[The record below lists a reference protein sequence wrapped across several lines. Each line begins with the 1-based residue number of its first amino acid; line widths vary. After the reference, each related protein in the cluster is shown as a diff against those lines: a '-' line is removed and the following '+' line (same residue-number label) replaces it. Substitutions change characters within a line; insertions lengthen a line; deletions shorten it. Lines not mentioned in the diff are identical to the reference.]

1 MIEQMLFDR
10 IEKELEVQGRV
21 GLPGL
26 VRSSRPI
33 DKKLLDAYQKG
44 LLRARD
50 TIRKLLLPAED
61 NNEF

>member
-1 MIEQMLFDR
+1 MIEQMLFNKID
-10 IEKELEVQGRV
+10 KELELQGRI

-33 DKKLLDAYQKG
+33 DKKLLDAYRKG

-50 TIRKLLLPAED
+50 TIRKLLLSAED